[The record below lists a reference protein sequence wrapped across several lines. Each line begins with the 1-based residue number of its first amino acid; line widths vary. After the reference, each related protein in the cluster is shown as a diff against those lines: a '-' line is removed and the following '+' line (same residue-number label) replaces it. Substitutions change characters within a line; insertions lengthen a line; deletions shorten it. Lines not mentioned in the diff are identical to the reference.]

1 MTYLAIDI
9 GASSGK
15 LVRGWL
21 EDGRI
26 ETQTVHRFS
35 HSLQKRNGH
44 LCWDLDYIISEIIR
58 GIDKAG
64 PVDWISIDTW
74 AVDFLLLGKD
84 GKPIS
89 DPVSYRD
96 SRTAGIQCPVDRNEL
111 YSRTG
116 IQFQE
121 FNTIYQLLALQKE
134 QPGLMDEAEDLLFI
148 PDYIAYILTGKKI
161 QEYTNATTTGLVK
174 AGTAEW
180 DMDLIRRLGFNERLF
195 KPLSMSGSVK
205 CAIPGRAS
213 SFILA
218 PTHDTACAVLAC
230 PLSEDSLY
238 LSSGTWSLLGC
249 VTDSA
254 VTSDSAR
261 EANLTNEGADD
272 GRIRLLKNI
281 MGTWMLQ
288 CLRRECG
295 ENTDFTRLQK
305 MAQTSPLRGLVN
317 PMDSRFLSPA
327 SMTEEVN
334 KALAEAGYPKA
345 ENAGECAN
353 VIYHSLAA
361 AYRDSVRQIESVTGR
376 RFSHL
381 AIAGGGSRDDYLN
394 RLTKESTGLDV
405 TTGPQ
410 EGSAAGNIIS
420 AMLHTGQIERK
431 DIQKLIEASFDI
443 KHVE

>member
-64 PVDWISIDTW
+64 PADWISIDTW

-84 GKPIS
+84 GKPLS

-134 QPGLMDEAEDLLFI
+134 QPGVMDGAEDLLFI
-148 PDYIAYILTGKKI
+148 PDYIAYILTGKKV

-180 DMDLIRRLGFNERLF
+180 DMDLIRRLGFNERLE
-195 KPLSMSGSVK
+195 
-205 CAIPGRAS
+205 IE
-213 SFILA
+213 SFCEHLA
-218 PTHDTACAVLAC
+218 
-230 PLSEDSLY
+230 
-238 LSSGTWSLLGC
+238 
-249 VTDSA
+249 
-254 VTSDSAR
+254 
-261 EANLTNEGADD
+261 EGQAAEF
-272 GRIRLLKNI
+272 L
-281 MGTWMLQ
+281 
-288 CLRRECG
+288 ECG
-295 ENTDFTRLQK
+295 EGIEGQ
-305 MAQTSPLRGLVN
+305 AGG
-317 PMDSRFLSPA
+317 
-327 SMTEEVN
+327 
-334 KALAEAGYPKA
+334 KAVVEAGNREAQDVVDHSRAQNSPK
-345 ENAGECAN
+345 N
-353 VIYHSLAA
+353 
-361 AYRDSVRQIESVTGR
+361 
-376 RFSHL
+376 
-381 AIAGGGSRDDYLN
+381 SRG
-394 RLTKESTGLDV
+394 T
-405 TTGPQ
+405 P
-410 EGSAAGNIIS
+410 
-420 AMLHTGQIERK
+420 
-431 DIQKLIEASFDI
+431 
-443 KHVE
+443 

>member
-21 EDGRI
+21 EDGCI

-64 PVDWISIDTW
+64 PADWISIDTW

-84 GKPIS
+84 GN
-89 DPVSYRD
+89 D

-134 QPGLMDEAEDLLFI
+134 QPGVMDEAEDLLFI

-205 CAIPGRAS
+205 CGIPGRAS

-254 VTSDSAR
+254 VTTDSAR
-261 EANLTNEGADD
+261 KANLTNEGADD

-295 ENTDFTRLQK
+295 ENTDFAQLQK
-305 MAQTSPLRGLVN
+305 MAQASDGLPFPLSCIH
-317 PMDSRFLSPA
+317 D
-327 SMTEEVN
+327 
-334 KALAEAGYPKA
+334 
-345 ENAGECAN
+345 
-353 VIYHSLAA
+353 
-361 AYRDSVRQIESVTGR
+361 R
-376 RFSHL
+376 RSQQ
-381 AIAGGGSRDDYLN
+381 GSC
-394 RLTKESTGLDV
+394 
-405 TTGPQ
+405 
-410 EGSAAGNIIS
+410 
-420 AMLHTGQIERK
+420 
-431 DIQKLIEASFDI
+431 
-443 KHVE
+443 